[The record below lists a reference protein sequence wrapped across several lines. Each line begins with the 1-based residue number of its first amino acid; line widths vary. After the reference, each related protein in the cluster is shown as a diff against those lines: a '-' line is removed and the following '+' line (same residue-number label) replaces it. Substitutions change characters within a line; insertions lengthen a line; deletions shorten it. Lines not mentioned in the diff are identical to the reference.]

1 MTSGMATRLT
11 PGGAFDALAGW
22 PEATGAEVKT
32 RPWSLDHIVDQAEP
46 VILRGAAAHWDL
58 ITHEGQSTAHL
69 TARLRAHASDRLA
82 RCFVTTADGGGRF
95 GYADEFDGFNYQ
107 VRSEPIGALL
117 DRLSAV
123 SSDEVVY
130 AGSLPL
136 DEYFPGLEDRLRFPV
151 GDSAPASANA
161 LLWIGNGS
169 RIAAHF
175 DATHNLAC
183 VIAGHRRF
191 LLFPPEQVG
200 NLYIGPLDLTPAG
213 QPMSVVDFHHPDLAR
228 YPRFGAAMEAA
239 SVAILAPGDA
249 LYIPPLWWHHVEA
262 PRSLGAMV
270 NYWWDDAA
278 PWSDAPMNALLHGLL
293 AIAHRPA
300 AERAAWGALFDHFVF
315 ARAGGDPMAHLPE
328 SARGIAG
335 QMDALGARRLRAR
348 LLFGLNT

>member
-1 MTSGMATRLT
+1 MTSKMATRIDLS
-11 PGGAFDALAGW
+11 GGFTELAGW
-22 PEATGAEVKT
+22 PEVTDVEVK
-32 RPWSLDHIVDQAEP
+32 RAPWSLDRIVDQAEP

-58 ITHEGQSTAHL
+58 VVHEGQSTAQL
-69 TARLRAHASDRLA
+69 TARLRAHAGERLA
-82 RCFVTTADGGGRF
+82 RCFVMTADGGGRF
-95 GYADEFDGFNYQ
+95 GYADEFDRFNYQ
-107 VRSEPIGALL
+107 VRSEPVDALL
-117 DRLSAV
+117 DRLSAAP
-123 SSDEVVY
+123 SDEVVY

-136 DEYFPGLEDRLRFPV
+136 DEFFPGLEARLRFPV

-161 LLWIGNGS
+161 FLWIGNGS

-200 NLYIGPLDLTPAG
+200 NLYLGPLDRTPAG
-213 QPMSVVDFHHPDLAR
+213 QPMSVVDFHNPDLGR
-228 YPRFGAAMEAA
+228 FPRFSSAMAAA
-239 SVAILAPGDA
+239 SVAVLAPGDA

-300 AERAAWGALFDHFVF
+300 AERTAWSALFDHFVF
-315 ARAGGDPMAHLPE
+315 TRAGGDPMAHLPV
-328 SARGIAG
+328 SVRGIAG
-335 QMDALGARRLRAR
+335 QMDALSARQLRAR
-348 LLFGLNT
+348 LLFALNT